1 MHINLLQKDNNLQ
14 QRRLHE
20 IIETTYT
27 AAMYNYVQHKVHV
40 TIINHITNSRKLD
53 YRNVH

>member
-1 MHINLLQKDNNLQ
+1 MHINLLQKDKNLQ

-27 AAMYNYVQHKVHV
+27 AAMYNYVQH
-40 TIINHITNSRKLD
+40 
-53 YRNVH
+53 